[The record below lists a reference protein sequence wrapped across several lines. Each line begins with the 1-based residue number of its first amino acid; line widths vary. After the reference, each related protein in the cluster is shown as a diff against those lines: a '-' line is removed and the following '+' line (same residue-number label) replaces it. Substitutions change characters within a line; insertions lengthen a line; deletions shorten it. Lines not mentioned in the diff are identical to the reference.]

1 MKKSL
6 RDFFALPF
14 KILFSRFTI
23 ALLALAIQ
31 IAIIALI
38 FFLFQKYLIY
48 FIGGIGVL
56 NILLTIL
63 IINRNNLNADFKTSW
78 IILILLLP
86 PFGTLFY
93 LFCQNDIGTII
104 LKKKLKN
111 RQEENRKYLPQNEEI
126 LEELK
131 KKNSREYAHA
141 VYLNNVGH
149 FPVYEAC
156 DFTYFPV
163 GESWY
168 KDLLTKLKNAKEYI
182 FIEIF
187 ILAKGKMWES
197 ILDILE
203 AKVKEGVEVRVLY
216 DGTCSLTLL
225 PRTYPEQLKEKGIK
239 CKVFNPI
246 VPLIKTSYNNRDHRK
261 IVIIDGEYAY
271 TGGCNIADEYVNQKM
286 RFGHWKDNM
295 VCFKGNAVNSL
306 CLLFLEMWNIDE
318 KNDFENYTFYKR
330 EHKEKGEGYLI
341 PFGDAPLDNEPIGKE
356 NYLHILENAHEK
368 VDIIMPYFVVDGDFF
383 NTILHTALKGIQVR
397 LILPGIPDKKFV
409 NYVAKTFYPDLL
421 RVGVKIYEYTP
432 GFTHAKMMIADEDK
446 ALIGTINLDYRSF
459 FLHFEDGVYL
469 YRVKE
474 IQKMSQDFLST
485 LQNCREITFK
495 NFKEYSKVKLLIG
508 RILRLFGPLL

>member
-1 MKKSL
+1 
-6 RDFFALPF
+6 
-14 KILFSRFTI
+14 
-23 ALLALAIQ
+23 
-31 IAIIALI
+31 
-38 FFLFQKYLIY
+38 
-48 FIGGIGVL
+48 
-56 NILLTIL
+56 
-63 IINRNNLNADFKTSW
+63 
-78 IILILLLP
+78 
-86 PFGTLFY
+86 
-93 LFCQNDIGTII
+93 
-104 LKKKLKN
+104 
-111 RQEENRKYLPQNEEI
+111 
-126 LEELK
+126 
-131 KKNSREYAHA
+131 
-141 VYLNNVGH
+141 
-149 FPVYEAC
+149 
-156 DFTYFPV
+156 
-163 GESWY
+163 
-168 KDLLTKLKNAKEYI
+168 
-182 FIEIF
+182 
-187 ILAKGKMWES
+187 MWES

-421 RVGVKIYEYTP
+421 HVGVKIYEYTP
-432 GFTHAKMMIADEDK
+432 GFTHAKMMIADENK

-508 RILRLFGPLL
+508 RILRLFG

>member
-6 RDFFALPF
+6 RDVLTLPF

-23 ALLALAIQ
+23 ALLALSIQ
-31 IAIIALI
+31 IAGIVLI
-38 FFLFQKYLIY
+38 VFLFQRYIIY

-93 LFCQNDIGTII
+93 LFCQNDLGTII
-104 LKKKLKN
+104 LKNRLKKRK
-111 RQEENRKYLPQNEEI
+111 EESRKYLPQNIEI

-131 KKNSREYAHA
+131 KTNSREYAHA
-141 VYLNNVGH
+141 IYLNKIGH
-149 FPVYEAC
+149 SPVYEAC
-156 DFTYFPV
+156 NFTYFPL
-163 GESWY
+163 GEKWY
-168 KDLLTKLKNAKEYI
+168 EDLILKLKEAKEYI

-187 ILAKGKMWES
+187 ILAKGKMWGN
-197 ILDILE
+197 ILEILE
-203 AKVKEGVEVRVLY
+203 AKVKEGVEVRVIY

-261 IVIIDGEYAY
+261 IVIIDGKFAY
-271 TGGCNIADEYVNQKM
+271 TGGCNIADEYINQKV

-295 VCFKGNAVNSL
+295 VCFEGNAVNSL
-306 CLLFLEMWNIDE
+306 TLLFLEMWNIDE
-318 KNDFENYTFYKR
+318 KNDYENYEFYQRKS
-330 EHKEKGEGYLI
+330 KKKGNGYLI
-341 PFGDAPLDNEPIGKE
+341 FFGDDPLDNEPVGKE
-356 NYLHILENAHEK
+356 TYLHILENAHEK
-368 VDIIMPYFVVDGDFF
+368 VDIIMPYFVVDGDFYR
-383 NTILHTALKGIQVR
+383 TILYTATRGINIR
-397 LILPGIPDKKFV
+397 LILPGIPDKKIV
-409 NYVAKTFYPDLL
+409 NYVAKTYYEDLL
-421 RVGVKIYEYTP
+421 KRGVEIYEYTP

-446 ALIGTINLDYRSF
+446 ALIGTINLDYRSL

-469 YRVKE
+469 YKVPE
-474 IQKMSQDFLST
+474 IQKMSQDFSLT
-485 LQNCREITFK
+485 LHKCKKVTLE
-495 NFKEYSKVKLLIG
+495 NFKEYSKIKLLIG
-508 RILRLFGPLL
+508 RVLRLFGPLL